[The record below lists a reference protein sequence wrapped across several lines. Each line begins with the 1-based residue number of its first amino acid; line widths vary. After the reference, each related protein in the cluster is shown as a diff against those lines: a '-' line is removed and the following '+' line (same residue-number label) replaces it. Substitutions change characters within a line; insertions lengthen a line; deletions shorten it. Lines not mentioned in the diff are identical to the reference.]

1 MNFAGYLFMFLIFP
15 GLIFSGTA
23 GLMIG
28 WVDRKVTAMLQ
39 WRVGP
44 PWYQNFLDLAKL
56 LLYKET
62 LIPKGVSRGYFL
74 GMPLL
79 ALSAATLASTILLS
93 ANGAARAGFLGD
105 VIVVIYLLMMPPIA
119 LMLGA
124 FASAN
129 TLATVGASRE
139 MKLMLSYE
147 LPFLMALSVPI
158 VKSGYAL
165 RLGDIIN
172 YQAASGAVI
181 GSWSGALSFLAMIL
195 CIQAKL
201 GFVPF
206 DMPEAETEIMA
217 GVYIEYSG
225 KALGIFKL
233 AKAIMIFAVPAFI
246 VTLYCGGM
254 GSGSAAD
261 LARGAAQ
268 YIAIVV
274 IMILIKNTN
283 PRVRIDHA
291 MKFFW
296 GPVSALAAASV
307 ILALLGH

>member
-1 MNFAGYLFMFLIFP
+1 MNFAEYLFMFLIFP
-15 GLIFSGTA
+15 GLLFSGTA
-23 GLMIG
+23 GLLVG
-28 WVDRKVTAMLQ
+28 WVDRKVTAILQ

-44 PWYQNFLDLAKL
+44 PWYQNFLDMAKL

-62 LIPKGVSRGYFL
+62 LIPKGISKWYFL
-74 GMPLL
+74 GMPLF

-93 ANGAARAGFLGD
+93 ANGSARTGFLGD
-105 VIVVIYLLMMPPIA
+105 IIVVVYLLMMPPIA
-119 LMLGA
+119 LMIGA

-139 MKLMLSYE
+139 MKMMLSYE
-147 LPFLMALSVPI
+147 LPFLLALSVPI

-165 RLGDIIN
+165 KLGDIIN

-181 GSWSGALSFLAMIL
+181 GSWSGALSFIAMIF

-206 DMPEAETEIMA
+206 DMPEAETELMA

-225 KALGIFKL
+225 KALGLFKL
-233 AKAIMIFAVPAFI
+233 AKSIMIFAVPALI
-246 VTLYCGGM
+246 VTLYCGGV
-254 GSGSAAD
+254 GSGGIVD
-261 LARGAAQ
+261 LVKGVGY
-268 YIAIVV
+268 YIAIVL
-274 IMILIKNTN
+274 IMVLIKNTN

-296 GPVSALAAASV
+296 GPVASLAAISC
-307 ILALLGH
+307 ILAVMGY

>member
-1 MNFAGYLFMFLIFP
+1 MNMGELLFMFLVFP

-23 GLMIG
+23 GLVIG

-39 WRVGP
+39 WRIGP

-56 LLYKET
+56 LFYKET

-79 ALSAATLASTILLS
+79 ALSAATLASTVLLS
-93 ANGAARAGFLGD
+93 ANGSARTGFLGD
-105 VIVVIYLLMMPPIA
+105 VIVVVYLLMMPPIA

-124 FASAN
+124 FSSMN

-139 MKLMLSYE
+139 MKSMLSYE
-147 LPFLMALSVPI
+147 LPFLLALSVPI

-165 RLGDIIN
+165 KLGDIIN
-172 YQAASGAVI
+172 YQVASGAVI
-181 GSWSGALSFLAMIL
+181 GSWSGALSFLAMIF

-206 DMPEAETEIMA
+206 DSPEAETELMA

-233 AKAIMIFAVPAFI
+233 AKSIMIFAVPALI
-246 VTLYCGGM
+246 VTLYCGGI
-254 GSGSAAD
+254 GSGGPVD
-261 LARGAAQ
+261 FIKGALE

-283 PRVRIDHA
+283 PRVRIDQA
-291 MKFFW
+291 MRFFW
-296 GPVSALAAASV
+296 GPVAFLAALSC
-307 ILALLGH
+307 ILAVMGH

>member
-1 MNFAGYLFMFLIFP
+1 MKMDGLLFAFLIFP
-15 GLIFSGTA
+15 GLVFSGAA

-44 PWYQNFLDLAKL
+44 PWYQNFLDLTKL

-62 LIPKGVSRGYFL
+62 LIPKNVSRGYFL

-79 ALSAATLASTILLS
+79 ALSAATLASTVLFL
-93 ANGAARAGFLGD
+93 ANGSARTGFLGD
-105 VIVVIYLLMMPPIA
+105 VIVVVYLLMMPPIA

-124 FASAN
+124 FSSTN

-139 MKLMLSYE
+139 MKSMLAYE
-147 LPFLMALSVPI
+147 LPFLLALSVPI

-165 RLGDIIN
+165 KLGDIIN

-181 GSWSGALSFLAMIL
+181 GSWSGALSFLAMIF

-206 DMPEAETEIMA
+206 DSPEAETELMA

-233 AKAIMIFAVPAFI
+233 AKSIMIFAVPALI
-246 VTLYCGGM
+246 VTLYCGGIS
-254 GSGSAAD
+254 SGGPVD
-261 LARGAAQ
+261 FMKGALE

-283 PRVRIDHA
+283 PRVRIDQA
-291 MKFFW
+291 MRFFW
-296 GPVSALAAASV
+296 GPVASLAAISC
-307 ILALLGH
+307 ILALLGK

>member
-1 MNFAGYLFMFLIFP
+1 MNLAGSLFMFLVFP

-23 GLMIG
+23 GLVIN

-44 PWYQNFLDLAKL
+44 PWYQNFLDMAKL

-62 LIPKGVSRGYFL
+62 LIPKGVAKGYFL

-79 ALSAATLASTILLS
+79 ALSAATLASTVLLS
-93 ANGAARAGFLGD
+93 ANGNARIGFLGD
-105 VIVVIYLLMMPPIA
+105 VIVVVYLLMLPPIA

-124 FASAN
+124 FSSAN

-147 LPFLMALSVPI
+147 LPFLLALSVPI

-165 RLGDIIN
+165 KLGDIIN

-181 GSWSGALSFLAMIL
+181 GSWSGALSFLAMIF

-206 DMPEAETEIMA
+206 DMPEAETELMA

-233 AKAIMIFAVPAFI
+233 AKSIMIFAVPALI
-246 VTLYCGGM
+246 VTLYCGGV

-261 LARGAAQ
+261 LIRGALE
-268 YIAIVV
+268 YIAIVL
-274 IMILIKNTN
+274 IMVLIKNTN

-291 MKFFW
+291 MSFFW
-296 GPVSALAAASV
+296 GPVAFTAALSCV
-307 ILALLGH
+307 LAVMGH

>member
-1 MNFAGYLFMFLIFP
+1 MNLAGSLFMFLVFP
-15 GLIFSGTA
+15 GLLFSGTA
-23 GLMIG
+23 GLVIG

-62 LIPKGVSRGYFL
+62 LVPKSVSRGYFL

-79 ALSAATLASTILLS
+79 ALSAATLASTVLLS
-93 ANGAARAGFLGD
+93 ANGSARTGFLGD
-105 VIVVIYLLMMPPIA
+105 VIVVVYLLMMPPIA

-124 FASAN
+124 FSSAN

-158 VKSGYAL
+158 IKSGYAL
-165 RLGDIIN
+165 KLGDIIN
-172 YQAASGAVI
+172 YQAASGAVV
-181 GSWSGALSFLAMIL
+181 GSWSGVLSLVAMII

-206 DMPEAETEIMA
+206 DMPEAETEIMS
-217 GVYIEYSG
+217 GPYIEYSG
-225 KALGIFKL
+225 KALAIFKL
-233 AKAIMIFAVPAFI
+233 TKAILLFAIPVLLI
-246 VTLYCGGM
+246 TLYFGGIQLSLE
-254 GSGSAAD
+254 GLVRA
-261 LARGAAQ
+261 
-268 YIAIVV
+268 V
-274 IMILIKNTN
+274 IEYLLILTVMILIKNTN
-283 PRVRIDHA
+283 PRVRIDQA
-291 MKFFW
+291 VRFFW
-296 GPVSALAAASV
+296 GIVTAAGMLSV
-307 ILALLGH
+307 ILALIGR

>member
-1 MNFAGYLFMFLIFP
+1 MNLAEYLFMFLVFP
-15 GLIFSGTA
+15 GLLFSGAA
-23 GLMIG
+23 GLVIG

-44 PWYQNFLDLAKL
+44 PWYQNFLDTAKL

-62 LIPKGVSRGYFL
+62 LIPKGIARGYFL

-79 ALSAATLASTILLS
+79 ALSAATLASTVLLS
-93 ANGAARAGFLGD
+93 ANGSTRAGFLGD
-105 VIVVIYLLMMPPIA
+105 VIVVVYLLMMPPIA

-124 FASAN
+124 FSSAN

-139 MKLMLSYE
+139 IKLMLSYE
-147 LPFLMALSVPI
+147 LPFLLALSVPI

-165 RLGDIIN
+165 KLGDIIN
-172 YQAASGAVI
+172 YQAANGAVI
-181 GSWSGALSFLAMIL
+181 GSPSGVLSFLAMIF

-206 DMPEAETEIMA
+206 DMPEAETELMA

-225 KALGIFKL
+225 KALGFFKL
-233 AKAIMIFAVPAFI
+233 AKSIMIFALPVLI
-246 VTLYCGGM
+246 VTLYCGGV
-254 GSGSAAD
+254 GSGGVVD
-261 LARGAAQ
+261 IMKGALE
-268 YIAIVV
+268 YIAIVF

-296 GPVSALAAASV
+296 GPVAFLAALSCV
-307 ILALLGH
+307 LAVMGY

>member
-1 MNFAGYLFMFLIFP
+1 MNLAEYLFMFLVFP
-15 GLIFSGTA
+15 GFLFSGTA
-23 GLMIG
+23 GLVIG
-28 WVDRKVTAMLQ
+28 WVDRKVTAILQ

-44 PWYQNFLDLAKL
+44 PWYQNFLDTAKL

-62 LIPKGVSRGYFL
+62 LIPKGISRGYFL

-79 ALSAATLASTILLS
+79 ALSAATLASTVLLS
-93 ANGAARAGFLGD
+93 ANGSARTGFLGD
-105 VIVVIYLLMMPPIA
+105 VIVVVYLLMMPPIA

-124 FASAN
+124 FSSAN
-129 TLATVGASRE
+129 TLASVGGSRE
-139 MKLMLSYE
+139 MKMMLSYE
-147 LPFLMALSVPI
+147 LPFLLALSVPVI
-158 VKSGYAL
+158 KSGYAL
-165 RLGDIIN
+165 KLGDIIN

-181 GSWSGALSFLAMIL
+181 GNLSGVLSFLAMIF

-206 DMPEAETEIMA
+206 DSPEAETELMA

-233 AKAIMIFAVPAFI
+233 AKSIMIFALPALI
-246 VTLYCGGM
+246 VTLYCGGT
-254 GSGSAAD
+254 GSGSPTD
-261 LARGAAQ
+261 IIKGLLE
-268 YIAIVV
+268 YIGIVF
-274 IMILIKNTN
+274 IMVLIKNTN

-296 GPVSALAAASV
+296 GPVALLAALSC
-307 ILALLGH
+307 ILAVMGY

>member
-1 MNFAGYLFMFLIFP
+1 MNLAEYLFMFLVFP
-15 GLIFSGTA
+15 GLLFSGTA
-23 GLMIG
+23 GLVVG

-44 PWYQNFLDLAKL
+44 PWYQNFLDMAKL
-56 LLYKET
+56 FLYKET
-62 LIPKGVSRGYFL
+62 LVPKGAARGYFL

-79 ALSAATLASTILLS
+79 ALSAATLASTVLFS
-93 ANGAARAGFLGD
+93 ANGGARNGFLGD
-105 VIVVIYLLMMPPIA
+105 VIVVVYLLMTPPIA

-147 LPFLMALSVPI
+147 LPFLLALSVPI

-165 RLGDIIN
+165 KLGDIIS
-172 YQAASGAVI
+172 YQVINGAIV
-181 GSWSGALSFLAMIL
+181 GSWSGALSLVAMIF

-206 DMPEAETEIMA
+206 DMPEAETELMA

-225 KALGIFKL
+225 KALGILKL
-233 AKAIMIFAVPAFI
+233 AKSIMIFALPALI
-246 VTLYCGGM
+246 VTLYCGGVA
-254 GSGSAAD
+254 SGSPVD
-261 LARGAAQ
+261 LAKFAIK
-268 YIAIVV
+268 YIAIVLV
-274 IMILIKNTN
+274 MILIKNTN

-296 GPVSALAAASV
+296 GPVASLAVLSCV
-307 ILALLGH
+307 LAVLGQ